1 MPTEMITVY
10 GETDGVN
17 TTGVFTLTSQA
28 FTNSVQYIR
37 LDQGLKA
44 KIWGKR
50 IAGSPVTVHIQ
61 MTDDVTASTPAWRTI
76 DTEYLSVEGNID
88 LEKRHPII
96 VEFKTGKEAIRFTWE
111 QSTAAKSYVA
121 FDIEVEE
128 V

>member
-10 GETDGVN
+10 GSTDGTN
-17 TTGVFTLTSQA
+17 TTGTFTLRGQM

-50 IAGSPVTVHIQ
+50 IAGAPVTVYIE
-61 MTDDVTASTPAWRTI
+61 MTDDVTVATPVWRTI
-76 DTEYLSVEGNID
+76 DAEYLSVEGNID
-88 LEKRHPII
+88 LEKRHPVI

-111 QSTAAKSYVA
+111 QATAAVSHVA